1 MKKVRITQVKGLIHS
16 LPKHRANIAS
26 LGLHGIGTSN
36 EMTLTPA
43 IQGIIN
49 AVRHMIK
56 VEEIK
61 SCNSIVSILL
71 RVL

>member
-1 MKKVRITQVKGLIHS
+1 MTQGKGLIHS
-16 LPKHRANIAS
+16 RPKHRANSAS

-56 VEEIK
+56 VEEI
-61 SCNSIVSILL
+61 
-71 RVL
+71 

>member
-1 MKKVRITQVKGLIHS
+1 MKKVRMTQVKGLIHS

-56 VEEIK
+56 VEEI
-61 SCNSIVSILL
+61 
-71 RVL
+71 

>member
-1 MKKVRITQVKGLIHS
+1 MKKVRSTQLTGLIHS
-16 LPKHRANIAS
+16 RPQHLANIAS

-56 VEEIK
+56 VEEI
-61 SCNSIVSILL
+61 
-71 RVL
+71 